1 MLDFLG
7 LQQIIAKKWEFME
20 FGDFV
25 KSPGTTTL
33 SEMSFLPA
41 FHRHCLYENRKKA
54 KFKLKMNK

>member
-33 SEMSFLPA
+33 SEMSFYQLSIDIA
-41 FHRHCLYENRKKA
+41 FMKIEKSKIQTQ
-54 KFKLKMNK
+54 NK